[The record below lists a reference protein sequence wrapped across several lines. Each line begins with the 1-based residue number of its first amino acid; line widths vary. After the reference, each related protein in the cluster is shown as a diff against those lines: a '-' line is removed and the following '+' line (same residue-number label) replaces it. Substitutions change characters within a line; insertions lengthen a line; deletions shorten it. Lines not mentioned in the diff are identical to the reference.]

1 MLRCHSADYVT
12 ASQILPDLY
21 FCYLSNS
28 RDYQNDSSQEK
39 MLKLTKF
46 ITQNAPVL
54 ILASGVR
61 SVSFSALKYSN
72 ATAAVAAGVNSNVST
87 NADEPIEMP
96 NPFEKER
103 KVCILCKHN
112 IIPDYKNIKLL
123 SQFQSPYTG
132 RIYGRHITGLC
143 KQKQADV
150 EKAIRR
156 AQHCALMPTYHKDL
170 DFMKDPKLFDPEK
183 PIRPHKY

>member
-1 MLRCHSADYVT
+1 M
-12 ASQILPDLY
+12 
-21 FCYLSNS
+21 F
-28 RDYQNDSSQEK
+28 
-39 MLKLTKF
+39 KLTKV
-46 ITQNAPVL
+46 IAQNASAFSG
-54 ILASGVR
+54 LAKNLRPLSTAAIR
-61 SVSFSALKYSN
+61 YSASAVTGSSSSSN
-72 ATAAVAAGVNSNVST
+72 AVAT
-87 NADEPIEMP
+87 NPDEPVQIA

-112 IIPDYKNIKLL
+112 ITPDYKNVKLL

-143 KQKQADV
+143 KQKQEEV

-170 DFMKDPKLFDPEK
+170 EFLKDPKLFDPEK